1 MPSVPMTL
9 PATAYCLNLVLAD
22 LNREFLK
29 GVAPAAGLKGEIES
43 AFRHYKDAI
52 KNSGMNFVVP
62 ANMR

>member
-1 MPSVPMTL
+1 V
-9 PATAYCLNLVLAD
+9 ATAYCLNLVLAD

-29 GVAPAAGLKGEIES
+29 GAALPPGLKGEIES